1 MSSLRTSKVLALLGP
16 VLAVAVVIAIMAVTA
31 RTGYELTLIATA
43 CVNMVVLAGLNI
55 IAGYGGQL
63 ALGQAAFTG
72 IGAYAVVITVVDL
85 GLPTYLALILAPII
99 SSIFAL
105 LIGLPSLRLKGLYF
119 AVATLAFGVILN
131 QFLLQGGTLTGGPDG
146 RGAGMKPL
154 SLFGLEFDDPYREVL
169 LSASIALLALFAMH
183 ALMRTWFGW
192 GLRAAKVSE
201 PASSGIGTPV
211 FRTRLSAFVLSG
223 AFGGL
228 GGALLAFEQM
238 YVSPTSFTFFASID
252 LFMVLFLGG
261 LGTFVG
267 PVIGAAILYVFSRWF
282 SAFPDAQPFILGLVF
297 LTALR
302 FFPLGV
308 GGYAANFVKRLNRN
322 SRQERSHSVLGA
334 GISEPESSE
343 SRVKEAVEPWQA
355 SK

>member
-1 MSSLRTSKVLALLGP
+1 MSRLPTNRVFVLVAP
-16 VLAVAVVIAIMAVTA
+16 VLAVAILIAIMVVTA
-31 RTGYELTLIATA
+31 RTSYELTLVATA
-43 CVNMVVLAGLNI
+43 CVNIVVLAGLNI

-72 IGAYAVVITVVDL
+72 IGAYSTVIAVVDL

-119 AVATLAFGVILN
+119 AVSTLAFGVILN
-131 QFLLQGGTLTGGPDG
+131 QVLLQGGKLTGGPDG
-146 RGAGMKPL
+146 RGAGMMPL
-154 SLFGLEFDDPYREVL
+154 TLFGFEIDDPYLEL
-169 LSASIALLALFAMH
+169 TLTASVALLALFVMH

-211 FRTRLSAFVLSG
+211 FHTRLAAFVLAG
-223 AFGGL
+223 VFGGM
-228 GGALLAFEQM
+228 GGSLLAFEQM

-297 LTALR
+297 LAALR

-308 GGYAANFVKRLNRN
+308 GGYVANFVKRF
-322 SRQERSHSVLGA
+322 
-334 GISEPESSE
+334 SEHQDESAVASQSEDAKRESSNPG
-343 SRVKEAVEPWQA
+343 VKETVKP
-355 SK
+355 